1 MAAVCSLMDEVG
13 GHYQGLFVSM
23 QQPDSVGQVLTQFN
37 EIQAEFE
44 WQCVAIV
51 SICMFNVYHYF
62 GNLMDE
68 N

>member
-44 WQCVAIV
+44 
-51 SICMFNVYHYF
+51 FNVYHYF

-68 N
+68 I